1 MICFEI
7 NRQKAKKLR
16 LSSSPCANDLTRK
29 YTGNMGCLHI
39 TITGIDRALLL
50 LRKSTWLFVVIGIV
64 LIYATA
70 YKSIYVYFSGE
81 QSNATKIILI

>member
-1 MICFEI
+1 MITE
-7 NRQKAKKLR
+7 
-16 LSSSPCANDLTRK
+16 
-29 YTGNMGCLHI
+29 
-39 TITGIDRALLL
+39 IDRALLL
-50 LRKSTWLFVVIGIV
+50 LRKRTWLFVVIEIV